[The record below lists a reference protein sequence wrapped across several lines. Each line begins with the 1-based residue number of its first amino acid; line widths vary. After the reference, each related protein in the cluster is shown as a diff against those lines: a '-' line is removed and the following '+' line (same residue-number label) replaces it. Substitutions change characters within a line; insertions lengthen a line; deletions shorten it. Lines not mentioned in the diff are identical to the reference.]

1 MKIPR
6 INNLF
11 GKEKKHRVF
20 DGKLVYGLQKN
31 NIDYFIDVGA
41 NFGQTALEIM
51 KWGYDGKIVSIE
63 PVLECH
69 KYISTL
75 SKKYNNWRVLERMA
89 VGDYNG
95 MTRINVSEA
104 SDLSSILNPTELL
117 NNSYSDVKK
126 NHVEEVNIFKIDSIS
141 IFNELE
147 KKNIFLK
154 IDAQG
159 YDYKVLEG
167 AKNLITRLSGIMI
180 EASLEPLY
188 ENQETYFEIIQYL
201 HDLGMTPHMICER
214 SFSRRTKQ
222 QLQVDLVYFRK

>member
-11 GKEKKHRVF
+11 NKEKKHRVF
-20 DGKLVYGLQKN
+20 DGKLVYGLEKN
-31 NIDYFIDVGA
+31 NINYFIDVGA
-41 NFGQTALEIM
+41 NFGQTALEII
-51 KWGYDGKIVSIE
+51 KWGYEGEIVSIE

-69 KYISTL
+69 NYISSL
-75 SKKYNNWRVLERMA
+75 SKNYKNWTILDRMA

-95 MTRINVSEA
+95 STSINVSEA

-117 NNSYSDVKK
+117 NNSYSNVKK
-126 NHVEEVNIFKIDSIS
+126 KHTENVDIFKIDSIK
-141 IFNELE
+141 IFDDIQDR
-147 KKNIFLK
+147 NIFLK

-159 YDYKVLEG
+159 YDYKVLKG
-167 AKNLITRLSGIMI
+167 AKKLIKRLSGIMI

-188 ENQETYFEIIQYL
+188 DNQETYFEIIKFL
-201 HDLGMTPHMICER
+201 HDLGMKPHMISER
-214 SFSRRTKQ
+214 SFSRKSKQ

>member
-11 GKEKKHRVF
+11 NKEKKHRVF

-31 NIDYFIDVGA
+31 NINYFIDVGA

-69 KYISTL
+69 NYISNL
-75 SKKYNNWRVLERMA
+75 SKKYNNWTILERMA
-89 VGDYNG
+89 VGDYDG
-95 MTRINVSEA
+95 TTKINVSEA
-104 SDLSSILNPTELL
+104 SDLSSILNPTDLL
-117 NNSYSDVKK
+117 HNSYSNAKK
-126 NHVEEVNIFKIDSIS
+126 HHIENVNIFKIDSID
-141 IFNELE
+141 IFDDIKE
-147 KKNIFLK
+147 KNIFLK

-159 YDYKVLEG
+159 YDYKVLKG
-167 AKNLITRLSGIMI
+167 SNKLIKHLSGIMI

-188 ENQETYFEIIQYL
+188 DNQETYFDIIQFL
-201 HDLGMTPHMICER
+201 HELGMIPHMICER